1 MMKKVFFKQR
11 NLEIGECNGILSKSF
26 PAGKDF
32 SSNPVETKNEIMKFL
47 GFSKIWRKFSL
58 KIYFQEKKKILK

>member
-1 MMKKVFFKQR
+1 MKKVFFKHR

-32 SSNPVETKNEIMKFL
+32 CPNSGDEKNKIMK
-47 GFSKIWRKFSL
+47 FSKIWRKFSL
-58 KIYFQEKKKILK
+58 KIYFSKKKKFLK